1 MANKDKG
8 FFKGVDGGRSSMRLV
23 WIYTLFIGMTVWAVI
38 SLHNWKM
45 EAMSEGFVL
54 LMIAMSGTKVA
65 QNMVEKGNLSLKI
78 GDKGNPN
85 SVEPKDPKKP
95 KPDGNTEEPIKPPKE

>member
-8 FFKGVDGGRSSMRLV
+8 FFKGADGGRSSMRLV
-23 WIYTLFIGMTVWAVI
+23 WIYTLFVGITVWAII

-45 EAMSEGFVL
+45 AAMDNGFVL
-54 LMIAMSGTKVA
+54 LMVAMSGTKVA

-78 GDKGNPN
+78 G
-85 SVEPKDPKKP
+85 EKKTP
-95 KPDGNTEEPIKPPKE
+95 PTEEPIKPPKE